1 MKITWG
7 MVGNSHDASLAVFNT
22 HVAGLTDHYKTDLLW
37 ASLAKDF
44 SDVPHDPN
52 PNWTQL
58 EVARQSFGPPHK
70 IIWYERPFLK
80 TLRQWRAGQGW
91 LWKENNI
98 KEYLARWDI
107 NHPIEYTQHHLSH
120 AAYAYYT
127 QPYDDCAVICL
138 DSIGE
143 FETLTIWHGRKNKL
157 KQIYSQGYPHSL
169 GLFYSAMTQ
178 RMGLTPQRDEYKVS
192 QWAKKGDPKR
202 FIKIMREELID
213 VNHDKRNPQEIRMR
227 ENLHRGCMWW
237 RPELKSKQDMYDIA
251 AATQTLFEYAVSILS
266 IYAKLHTGSN
276 NVAFSGGGAL
286 NKDAIDKIRNQWDTV
301 YVPQNPG
308 DPGSCI
314 GAVLA
319 KTKQKIVLDK
329 QWYQKV

>member
-1 MKITWG
+1 MIIWG
-7 MVGNSHDASLAVFNT
+7 MVGNSHDASLAVFDT
-22 HVAGLTDHYKTDLLW
+22 HIAGLTDHRRTDLLW

-44 SDVPHDPN
+44 SKVPNDPN

-58 EVARQSFGPPHK
+58 EVARQSFGPPDK
-70 IIWYERPFLK
+70 IVWYERPFLK

-91 LWKENNI
+91 LYKENNI

-107 NHPIEYTQHHLSH
+107 NHPIEYTQHHESH

-127 QPYDDCAVICL
+127 QPHDDCAVICL

-143 FETLTIWHGRKNKL
+143 FETLTMWHGKNNKL
-157 KQIYSQGYPHSL
+157 HNIHSQSYPHSL

-178 RMGLTPQRDEYKVS
+178 RLGLVPQRDEYLVA
-192 QWAKKGDPKR
+192 QWAKKGDAKR
-202 FIKIMREELID
+202 YAGLLRNEIINVD
-213 VNHDKRNPQEIRMR
+213 HTKRNPQEIKMR

-237 RPELKSKQDMYDIA
+237 RPEIKDTQELYDLA
-251 AATQTLFEYAVSILS
+251 AATQTIFEYAVNILS
-266 IYAKLHTGSN
+266 IYAKVVTGARH
-276 NVAFSGGGAL
+276 VALAGGGAL
-286 NKDAIDKIRNQWDTV
+286 NKDAIDKIRNQWESV
-301 YVPQNPG
+301 YVPPNPG

-319 KTKQKIVLDK
+319 KARNKITLDK
-329 QWYQKV
+329 QWYKAV